1 MPLTA
6 DRLGLDMS
14 SPAGILAV
22 LLISSISFGLG
33 HWSFGG
39 STRDNLITSALQ
51 TCTGLYLG
59 ICYLAAG
66 GNLLVPAV
74 AHAIYDAFTLL
85 EAHLST
91 GCGAAVVPS
100 APSSSPP

>member
-1 MPLTA
+1 VAHSFRGLGIPLTA
-6 DRLGLDMS
+6 DRLGLDIS
-14 SPAGILAV
+14 SPEGALGV
-22 LLISSISFGLG
+22 LLISALSFGLG

-39 STRDNLITSALQ
+39 GLRDNLITAGLQ

-59 ICYLAAG
+59 VCYLVAS

-85 EAHLST
+85 EAHIST
-91 GCGAAVVPS
+91 GLAAS
-100 APSSSPP
+100 LI